1 MYNYQQYQ
9 GFAQAYTPQL
19 AGRAVQDVSQV
30 GVGEVPTDGSTGW
43 FPALDGSCVWARR
56 WNGNGTIET
65 VRYVPEP
72 SPEPVD
78 ELAALRQR
86 LEAVEAALAKKSKRK
101 ESAFEDE

>member
-1 MYNYQQYQ
+1 
-9 GFAQAYTPQL
+9 
-19 AGRAVQDVSQV
+19 
-30 GVGEVPTDGSTGW
+30 
-43 FPALDGSCVWARR
+43 VWARR
-56 WNGNGTIET
+56 WNGNGTIDT